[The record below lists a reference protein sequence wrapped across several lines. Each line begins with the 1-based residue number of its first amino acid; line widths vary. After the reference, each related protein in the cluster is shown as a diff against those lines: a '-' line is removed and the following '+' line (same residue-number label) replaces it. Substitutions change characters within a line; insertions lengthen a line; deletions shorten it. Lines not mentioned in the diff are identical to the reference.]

1 MPVKNLQELI
11 SFARQRPQKLNFG
24 SANSVTLVGMEQ
36 LKQLAGIEAVHV
48 PYKALPAVL
57 SDILGGHIDMAFGD
71 TPTVMPLVRPGKL
84 RVLAIST
91 AQRMSAFPDVPTVSE
106 QGVPGYEI
114 LGWLALFA
122 PAKTP
127 RDATA
132 KLNTVVVAALK
143 TREAADFFGR
153 NGWQPVPSTPAELG
167 AFTNSETE
175 RWGRMIK
182 AAGIQPE

>member
-1 MPVKNLQELI
+1 
-11 SFARQRPQKLNFG
+11 
-24 SANSVTLVGMEQ
+24 
-36 LKQLAGIEAVHV
+36 
-48 PYKALPAVL
+48 VL